1 MNTKKWIKLFE
12 EFEQDLYSHQEDDKE
27 LLLDILSDDALFE
40 NYDEEEF
47 EEESDEPELS
57 RGERAALSRGDQ
69 LISIEQ
75 MAALYLV
82 AQTRFARREDKSDTY
97 AGRMAQ
103 RMNKEVDESDFREV
117 GNGVLSDWLGLNP
130 LTVSRTINKFLHLLS
145 GTESHSEVIYD
156 KIEKAF
162 ERFESMQEAE
172 VLGLAESALNMD
184 ADDSISSAYLDKT
197 RQYQEKS
204 RENQK
209 HLEKE
214 VGDKVYSL
222 FKSFRSAFRNKEPE
236 TLAMRAITQI
246 SNEMSLDPRKVK
258 ELTRKFL
265 TQSPDIRS
273 FR

>member
-1 MNTKKWIKLFE
+1 MNTKKWVKLFE
-12 EFEQDLYSHQEDDKE
+12 EFEEELYTNHIEDDRE
-27 LLLDILSDDALFE
+27 LLLDILSNDELFE
-40 NYDEEEF
+40 NYDDEY
-47 EEESDEPELS
+47 SDESELS

-75 MAALYLV
+75 LAALYLV
-82 AQTRFARREDKSDTY
+82 AKTRFARREDKSDTY

-103 RMNKEVDESDFREV
+103 RMHKEVDESDFREV

-130 LTVSRTINKFLHLLS
+130 LTVSRTVNKFLHLLS

-162 ERFESMQEAE
+162 DRFESMQEAE
-172 VLGLAESALNMD
+172 VYGLAESALDMD

-197 RQYQEKS
+197 RQYQERS

-209 HLEKE
+209 RLQKE
-214 VGDKVYSL
+214 VGDKVYTL
-222 FKSFRSAFRNKEPE
+222 FKSFRNAFKMKDPE
-236 TLAMRAITQI
+236 SLAIRAISQI
-246 SNEMSLDPRKVK
+246 SSEMDLDPKKVK
-258 ELTRKFL
+258 ELTRNFL
-265 TQSPDIRS
+265 SQTPDIKA